1 MALKDS
7 AGLVKKYAMVNV
19 QKYQWVAIGDTIQ
32 ECEKNYNRL
41 LNTNGIV
48 SQSAE
53 EEKSIT
59 GKITAIAPVVIDGN
73 THYYVCL
80 ENSEDIFDVA
90 MTDEYLIGII
100 RYQVGDIISIKYH
113 EGYGLQT
120 VTNIK

>member
-1 MALKDS
+1 M
-7 AGLVKKYAMVNV
+7 
-19 QKYQWVAIGDTIQ
+19 
-32 ECEKNYNRL
+32 
-41 LNTNGIV
+41 
-48 SQSAE
+48 
-53 EEKSIT
+53 
-59 GKITAIAPVVIDGN
+59 IDGN